1 MPARSPINRDK
12 ELSMDTLVPLIAL
25 IALALCAI
33 PFGTDSRPGT
43 SDTFD

>member
-25 IALALCAI
+25 IALALCSI
-33 PFGTDSRPGT
+33 PFGTDFRPGAG
-43 SDTFD
+43 DTFD